1 MNEENKGTSLQ
12 EELFDWAQNIAII
25 LTAVVLIF
33 SFAFRIIGVEG
44 PSMMP
49 TLQNGDWMLVS
60 KLFYEPEYGDIVVL
74 RKTEFMD
81 KPIVKRII
89 ATEGQTVDIDFNT
102 GRVIVDGVVYD
113 EPYINEPTLTG
124 YDVTFPQT
132 VPKGCVFVMGD
143 NRNRSSDSRDG
154 RLGMVDERCI
164 IGRLVCRLLPINAFG
179 SVRQDYVQGGLK

>member
-12 EELFDWAQNIAII
+12 EELFDWAQNIAVI

-102 GRVIVDGVVYD
+102 GRVIVDGIVYD

-124 YDVTFPQT
+124 YDVVFPQT

-143 NRNRSSDSRDG
+143 NRSVSMDSRLQEIGTIPTD
-154 RLGMVDERCI
+154 RI
-164 IGRLVCRLLPINAFG
+164 IGKVILAI
-179 SVRQDYVQGGLK
+179 